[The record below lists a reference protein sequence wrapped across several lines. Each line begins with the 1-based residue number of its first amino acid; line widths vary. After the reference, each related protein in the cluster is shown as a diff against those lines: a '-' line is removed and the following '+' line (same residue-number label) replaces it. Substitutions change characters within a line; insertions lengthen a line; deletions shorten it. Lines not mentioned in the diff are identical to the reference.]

1 MCEAISDA
9 SAVSPLRRHGHR
21 ALQSLLSC
29 DVVAEHRQ
37 PAQKVRARHA
47 DGTDNR
53 ALHGAFNVAEGVLN
67 TASRF

>member
-1 MCEAISDA
+1 M
-9 SAVSPLRRHGHR
+9 SPLRRHGHR

-53 ALHGAFNVAEGVLN
+53 ALHGAFNLAEDVLN